1 MPPKKK
7 ARRLAKSQSAA
18 KEEVTEK
25 PSRPR
30 KARDLSGGAGT
41 SRSNIDPRAATAL
54 VKVSRDNRSVTFE
67 SASDGYAPRRKASR
81 QKNGRHLMRSSLIGP
96 TVLTM
101 TILDRVEILANV
113 AGDCLLTLLTN
124 GYPPMNRRDSAVD
137 EGKRAWDGLYGEFYR
152 TVLVTDL
159 RQPSNNHTSS
169 HLILLRSLSPKTC
182 FHLSPQL
189 RRPLF
194 DGIL

>member
-7 ARRLAKSQSAA
+7 ARRLAKSQSAT

-30 KARDLSGGAGT
+30 RARDLSGGAGT

-54 VKVSRDNRSVTFE
+54 VKVSRDNRSVTFDPT
-67 SASDGYAPRRKASR
+67 SDEYAPQRKASR
-81 QKNGRHLMRSSLIGP
+81 QKNARHLIRSSLTGS

-101 TILDRVEILANV
+101 TVLDRVEILANV
-113 AGDCLLTLLTN
+113 AGDCLLTLLMN
-124 GYPPMNRRDSAVD
+124 GYPPRNRRDSAVD
-137 EGKRAWDGLYGEFYR
+137 EGKLAWDGLHGEQYCM
-152 TVLVTDL
+152 VLVTDL

-169 HLILLRSLSPKTC
+169 RLILLPSLSPKTS
-182 FHLSPQL
+182 FHLSPRLL
-189 RRPLF
+189 RPHF
-194 DGIL
+194 DRTL